1 MENTAGKIFT
11 ELKEDISTYAR
22 LKLRL
27 LKLMAIERTAIVLA
41 VLSHSLISVSYTHLD
56 VYKRQPVH
64 HRYAS
69 TASATRDIRLGL
81 PEEKYMVSICLLY
94 TSLSA
99 EY

>member
-41 VLSHSLISVSYTHLD
+41 VLSHSLITVLFYGSVS
-56 VYKRQPVH
+56 VC
-64 HRYAS
+64 
-69 TASATRDIRLGL
+69 RLR
-81 PEEKYMVSICLLY
+81 V
-94 TSLSA
+94 LSGGIIG
-99 EY
+99 

>member
-41 VLSHSLISVSYTHLD
+41 VLSGFHVSF
-56 VYKRQPVH
+56 P
-64 HRYAS
+64 
-69 TASATRDIRLGL
+69 RLS
-81 PEEKYMVSICLLY
+81 K
-94 TSLSA
+94 
-99 EY
+99 

>member
-41 VLSHSLISVSYTHLD
+41 VLSHSLILLLLSFFTVLFSDCRRFL
-56 VYKRQPVH
+56 PIVH
-64 HRYAS
+64 FDSLGNETWNPDRDNEYGYRSFAS
-69 TASATRDIRLGL
+69 
-81 PEEKYMVSICLLY
+81 E
-94 TSLSA
+94 
-99 EY
+99 